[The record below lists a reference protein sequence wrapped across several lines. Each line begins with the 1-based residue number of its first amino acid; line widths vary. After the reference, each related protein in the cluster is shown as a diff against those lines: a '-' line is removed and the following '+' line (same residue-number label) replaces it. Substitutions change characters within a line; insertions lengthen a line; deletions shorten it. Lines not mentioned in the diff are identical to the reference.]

1 MKLMSCHI
9 ENFGKL
15 RDCSMNFEENL
26 NVICKKNGWGKST
39 FAAFIR
45 AMFYGLEGER
55 KRSIEENERKRYKPW
70 QGGIFG
76 GQLVFEENGRRYEIS
91 RIFQDKEAND
101 EFELRDAD
109 TNLISD
115 VYSSQI
121 GEELFGVGRES
132 FLRSIYIG
140 QSACDTYATDDISA
154 KIGNITDNTNDLN
167 NYENADIRL
176 GELMNKMTPS
186 RKTGSI
192 AKRKEEIAQ
201 LERQVLDGQ
210 GIGGSLEEYQKMLEK
225 QENQYRSEEEKLQ
238 EMTALQKK
246 VAAMQSI
253 LAKQEEWEHLKKTA
267 QDKKAIVDQLQ
278 SEFPGEIP
286 TMEEMRQALL
296 TCGEEEK
303 IRERVKMTRL
313 SEEEKKEVAAL
324 DDCFQQGIPDERELD
339 AKVQEVSQYR
349 KLLQEYNQDQLSSV
363 EQQRYEQLESAFHDE
378 NEPVSVIIGKWNER
392 NNRKAAIPSKQ
403 ATVAALK
410 NASQERMKRN
420 PVVLGIGIVA
430 LIIAGLL
437 CIRSL
442 WIPGILVLFVG
453 TVIIGI
459 GCRGSEKKEVAEQTA
474 TIQALEQEIAQDQQW
489 ITQTDTE
496 VKVYLDAHGKHYDEY
511 MAATLLQQ
519 IMEESV
525 EYHAL
530 QKKKSH
536 AVTAVDEKQLA
547 DRRQSI
553 VAFLQ
558 RYQQTTGED
567 SYEES
572 MYALQ
577 TKVQRYQTL
586 AQQESRQRAALEEQ
600 KTAAEQLTSFLQS
613 YGYVPATDCRAQLN
627 ELQEVVQQ
635 YYYADANWKE
645 AVRTLLQFEE
655 QADTGMLE
663 KNAEEKNMP
672 SLEELNDSISVL
684 TQNMQMIHKT
694 ITEYQKTLENLGMQ
708 YDEWEDK
715 KEQLE
720 QLEEIQKEEQQKF
733 HYLKQARTKLSQAKE
748 SLTSRYTDPVLT
760 SFEQYYTSI
769 TGQDNMEFHMD
780 ANITVTVKEQGK
792 QRDIHTLSTGYQD
805 LVGICLRLAFV
816 DAMYEQESPMLILDD
831 PFTNLDDDKV
841 ITARTLLQEVAK
853 KYQVI
858 YFTCSDARS
867 M

>member
-115 VYSSQI
+115 AYSSQI

-474 TIQALEQEIAQDQQW
+474 TIKALEQEIAQDQQW

-733 HYLKQARTKLSQAKE
+733 HYLKQAKTKLSQAKE

-760 SFEQYYTSI
+760 SFEQYYISI
-769 TGQDNMEFHMD
+769 TGQDNMEFHID

-792 QRDIHTLSTGYQD
+792 QRDVRTLSTGYQD

-841 ITARTLLQEVAK
+841 IAARTLLQEVAK

>member
-15 RDCSMNFEENL
+15 RDCSMNFEESL
-26 NVICKKNGWGKST
+26 NVICEKNGWGKST

-70 QGGIFG
+70 QGGVFG

-115 VYSSQI
+115 AYSSRI

-140 QSACDTYATDDISA
+140 QNACDTYATDDISA

-176 GELMNKMTPS
+176 TELMNKMTPS

-201 LERQVLDGQ
+201 LERLVSDGQ
-210 GIGGSLEEYQKMLEK
+210 GISTSIEEYQKMLEK
-225 QENQYRSEEEKLQ
+225 QESQYRSEDGKLQ
-238 EMTALQKK
+238 ELTALQKK

-253 LAKQEEWEHLKKTA
+253 LAKQEEWEHLKKAA

-278 SEFPGEIP
+278 SEFPGEVP

-349 KLLQEYNQDQLSSV
+349 KLLQEYNQNQLSSV
-363 EQQRYEQLESAFHDE
+363 ERQRYEQLESAFHDE

-410 NASQERMKRN
+410 NTSQERMKRN
-420 PVVLGIGIVA
+420 PMVLGIGIAA

-442 WIPGILVLFVG
+442 WIPGILALFVG
-453 TVIIGI
+453 VIIIGI
-459 GCRGSEKKEVAEQTA
+459 GCRGSEKKEVTEQTA

-489 ITQTDTE
+489 IAQTDTE

-511 MAATLLQQ
+511 MATTLLQQ

-536 AVTAVDEKQLA
+536 AVTGVDEKQLA

-553 VAFLQ
+553 VVFLQ
-558 RYQQTTGED
+558 RYQQTTDED

-586 AQQESRQRAALEEQ
+586 AQQESRQRMALEEQ
-600 KTAAEQLTSFLQS
+600 KTVAEQLTGFLQA
-613 YGYVPATDCRAQLN
+613 YGYVPATDCRSQLN

-655 QADTGMLE
+655 QVDTGMLE
-663 KNAEEKNMP
+663 KNAEEEDMP

-684 TQNMQMIHKT
+684 TQNMQMVHKT

-733 HYLKQARTKLSQAKE
+733 HYLKQAKTKLSQAKE

-769 TGQDNMEFHMD
+769 TGQDNMEFYMD

-805 LVGICLRLAFV
+805 LIGVCLRFAFV
-816 DAMYEQESPMLILDD
+816 DAMYQQESPMLILDD

-841 ITARTLLQEVAK
+841 IAARTLLQEVAK

>member
-115 VYSSQI
+115 AYSSQI